1 MQWQQAGTQQGE
13 MLKVDDLLI
22 IPATF
27 ISVSFEKKKKT
38 ARSFVVRIR

>member
-27 ISVSFEKKKKT
+27 ISVSFEKKKK
-38 ARSFVVRIR
+38 RPVLLLSE